1 MNWGATKQSLTG
13 LTLGALAFG
22 LVMLGTRPPGPGL
35 YGDSAGY
42 MGAAE
47 SLVQHGTLRVPFAP
61 YTSAD
66 STSPLAQWPPGFP
79 VLIAGPVLG
88 GASAV
93 TGARL
98 VVAASAAVT
107 VILAMLLVGNAAG
120 LAWGVVAA
128 LVLMLTTSVVSVHLD
143 ALSEPPFITA
153 TIATLATC
161 VWWPR
166 RPLASGATAAIA
178 MLLRY
183 MGLGVVVGAA
193 VWGLAQPA
201 RTTRERIGRGLLAAL
216 PGVLVYLAWSIHVR
230 HSGAVVVHPH
240 PDHFP
245 LTTMRRFVGAS
256 LAWLAPESA
265 GGMRAGRAI
274 LKGLLLVGGIWLV
287 VRQWASPVVRA
298 AVVIAATSAGLLLAS
313 QLLQANVEMSDR
325 MFSPVHAMLDIA
337 IVTALALAWRPAMGL
352 ALAAWAAGTIPAT
365 VGVIRGARTEG
376 RYHARR
382 EIVDSPLW
390 QWVRDSTPTRPAALY
405 SNDVADIYFATHR
418 PSRSMPWI
426 MTADSA
432 RRFLASCRQPAL
444 IVWAS
449 GYTESVIYPELLGV
463 AATPARLEAALLLRR
478 VATFPTG
485 VVWEVEG
492 CGQS

>member
-1 MNWGATKQSLTG
+1 MHWSVGPA
-13 LTLGALAFG
+13 LGALAFG

-47 SLVQHGTLRVPFAP
+47 SLARHGTLRVPFAP

-79 VLIAGPVLG
+79 VLIAGPMLG

-107 VILAMLLVGNAAG
+107 VILAVLIVGNAAG
-120 LAWGVVAA
+120 LAWGVMAA

-143 ALSEPPFITA
+143 ALSEPPFIAA
-153 TIATLATC
+153 TMATLAAC

-166 RPLASGATAAIA
+166 RPLAYGATAGVAT
-178 MLLRY
+178 LLRY
-183 MGLGVVVGAA
+183 MGVGVVIAA
-193 VWGLAQPA
+193 AAWGFAQPA
-201 RTTRERIGRGLLAAL
+201 RTTRERIGRGVLAAL
-216 PGVLVYLAWSIHVR
+216 PGLLVYLAWSIHVR
-230 HSGAVVVHPH
+230 HSGAIVEHPH
-240 PDHFP
+240 LDHFP
-245 LTTMRRFVGAS
+245 LVTIRRFVGAL
-256 LAWLAPESA
+256 LAWLAPES
-265 GGMRAGRAI
+265 GDGLRAGRAVF
-274 LKGLLLVGGIWLV
+274 KALLLLGCIWLV

-298 AVVIAATSAGLLLAS
+298 AIVIAAGSAGLLLAS
-313 QLLQANVEMSDR
+313 QLLQENVELSER

-376 RYHARR
+376 RYHAQRT
-382 EIVDSPLW
+382 IVESPLW
-390 QWVRDSTPTRPAALY
+390 RWVRDSTSARPAALY
-405 SNDVADIYFATHR
+405 SNDFADIYFVTHR
-418 PSRSMPWI
+418 PSRWMPWVV
-426 MTADSA
+426 TADSA
-432 RRFLASCRQPAL
+432 RRFLASCHQPAL

-449 GYTESVIYPELLGV
+449 GYTETVIYPDLLSV
-463 AATPARLEAALLLRR
+463 VATPARLEAALPLRR

-485 VVWEVEG
+485 MVWEVQG
-492 CGQS
+492 CAQ